1 MKTTAELLAQ
11 ALARRQDRS
20 LFNLVFDSAGKPIAW
35 RDDLLTKP
43 VKGSA

>member
-20 LFNLVFDSAGKPIAW
+20 LFNLVFDSTGKPIAW
-35 RDDLLTKP
+35 RDELLTQKP
-43 VKGSA
+43 KGSA